1 MPPLTCKEAREL
13 GISRRHLYSSA
24 YRQLYRGVFVPADE
38 PLTVATWTNAARL
51 ILPTDAQPT
60 GLTALQLAGVD
71 LGQPL
76 PLHFATATQ
85 VRCRRPD
92 LELHRREPGKV
103 TRAMSLAEHCSAVAL
118 VDAVTVA
125 DRAVQLEIIPFAEIF
140 GLREHP
146 SRRVRAAARLVRP
159 GAESPQETRTR
170 LCLVLAGLPE
180 PQLQVVVR
188 DDGRFV
194 GRFDMGYEEYAL
206 LIEYE
211 GDQHRVDKRQWST
224 DILREERARQLGRSV
239 VRITGELFR
248 DPWAQ
253 VLRVHRELVQR
264 GYRGPEPS
272 PSPAWEAAFG
282 SVRGRRAT

>member
-1 MPPLTCKEAREL
+1 M
-13 GISRRHLYSSA
+13 
-24 YRQLYRGVFVPADE
+24 
-38 PLTVATWTNAARL
+38 
-51 ILPTDAQPT
+51 
-60 GLTALQLAGVD
+60 
-71 LGQPL
+71 
-76 PLHFATATQ
+76 
-85 VRCRRPD
+85 
-92 LELHRREPGKV
+92 
-103 TRAMSLAEHCSAVAL
+103 
-118 VDAVTVA
+118 
-125 DRAVQLEIIPFAEIF
+125 
-140 GLREHP
+140 
-146 SRRVRAAARLVRP
+146 
-159 GAESPQETRTR
+159 
-170 LCLVLAGLPE
+170 LAGLPE

-194 GRFDMGYEEYAL
+194 GRVDMGYEEYAL

-239 VRITGELFR
+239 VGITGELFR